1 MSGLPRL
8 GFLGC
13 GWIGRHRMA
22 AIVEAGAGEAAA
34 IVEPDPAAL
43 AAAREAA
50 PGARVFPSL
59 DVMLAEPLDGVVI
72 ATPSALHAPQAI
84 AALEAGKAVF
94 CQKPLG
100 RDAAEAGLVVKAARE
115 ADRLLGVDLS
125 YRETAAVAAIR
136 DLLESGQLGRIH
148 FIDLV
153 FHNAYGPDK
162 PWFYDPAQS
171 GGGCLMDLGVH
182 LADLAL
188 WLLGYPEVE
197 AVSANLR
204 NAGEPWRPG
213 TCEDFASAE
222 LRLSSGIAVRL
233 ACSWRLHAGCD
244 AVIEATFHG
253 TQGAAALRNVAGS
266 FYDLEAYHW
275 SGTTSRRIAA
285 PPDAWGGR
293 AAAAWAARLA
303 ADPRFNPEAERLTVL
318 SGVLD
323 RIYAQANTGE
333 EHDFGHDHH
342 RSRHDPG
349 LDRETRRAAF
359 AGR

>member
-1 MSGLPRL
+1 MNGVPRL

-34 IVEPDPAAL
+34 LVEPDPAAL

-50 PGARVFPSL
+50 PGARVLPTL
-59 DVMLAEPLDGVVI
+59 DAMLAEPLDGVVI
-72 ATPSALHAPQAI
+72 ATPSAFHADQTI
-84 AALEAGKAVF
+84 AALQAGKAVF

-100 RDAAEAGLVVKAARE
+100 RDATEARAAVEAARE
-115 ADRLLGVDLS
+115 ADRLLAVDLS

-136 DLLESGQLGRIH
+136 SLIENSELGRIH
-148 FIDLV
+148 FVDLV

-188 WLLGYPEVE
+188 WLLGYPEVTE
-197 AVSANLR
+197 VRANLR
-204 NAGEPWRPG
+204 TGGEPWLRG
-213 TCEDFASAE
+213 SCEDFASAE
-222 LRLSSGIAVRL
+222 LVLAGSTVVRL

-253 TQGAAALRNVAGS
+253 TRGGAALRNVAGS
-266 FYDLEAYHW
+266 FYDLEALHW
-275 SGTTSRRIAA
+275 SGTSSRRIAA

-293 AAAAWAARLA
+293 AAVAWARRLARDPQFDPEAARLVELA
-303 ADPRFNPEAERLTVL
+303 
-318 SGVLD
+318 GVLD
-323 RIYAQANTGE
+323 RIYSHASKGE
-333 EHDFGHDHH
+333 DHDIGHHDHGP
-342 RSRHDPG
+342 RHDPP
-349 LDRETRRAAF
+349 LDREARRTAL
-359 AGR
+359 AGC